1 MYKST
6 EEAQEDHIKNYRSDG
21 IAKGK
26 GQRYSSDFL
35 RVKWVIDEVPEG
47 SSVLDV
53 GTNGGTIAVYL
64 MQKDCYV
71 KGIDIVQE
79 LVDKAI
85 KRGVFAEQGTA
96 EDLSRFKDGEF
107 DNVICCEVLEHLYD
121 PLPAIKEAYRVLK
134 EGGKYIIT
142 VPHPN
147 GLMGGEKLGDYHHQ
161 NFTIE
166 LLDTLLH
173 QDFKRGNVNFYEIP
187 YVKEYCV
194 AQGISEGMPQWL
206 GFVCTK

>member
-1 MYKST
+1 MYSST
-6 EEAQEDHIKNYRSDG
+6 KEAQEDHIKNYKSDG

-26 GQRYSSDFL
+26 GGRYSSDYL
-35 RVKWVIDEVPEG
+35 RVKWVNDEIGEN
-47 SSVLDV
+47 STVLDV
-53 GTNGGTIAVYL
+53 GCNGGTIAVQL
-64 MQKDCYV
+64 MQKGCYV

-79 LVDKAI
+79 LVEKAI

-96 EDLSRFKDGEF
+96 EDLSRFNDNEF

-121 PLPAIKEAYRVLK
+121 PLPAIKEAHRVLK
-134 EGGKYIIT
+134 HGGKYIIT

-161 NFTIE
+161 NFTVE

-173 QDFKRGNVNFYEIP
+173 QDFKRGNVMFVEIP
-187 YVKEYCV
+187 YVKEYCI
-194 AQGISEGMPQWL
+194 AHGIDENKPQWL
-206 GFVCTK
+206 GFVCIK